1 MSLALSTDYTERL
14 YMAMEKDNVSSVS
27 APLNSN
33 DNVLDNDLL
42 RNNLSTVPSCSYRYS
57 GWSWSSSTKFGK
69 NCNDENLSS
78 FSENED
84 KTAYD
89 LASNECIKAIF
100 WHSPQLRPTTIIF
113 LQYFGP
119 FRCPKFET
127 LSFHENLPSKQV
139 LGWLW

>member
-27 APLNSN
+27 APLNSD

-42 RNNLSTVPSCSYRYS
+42 RNNLSTVPSCSYKYS
-57 GWSWSSSTKFGK
+57 GGAGLPPPSSEKIVKMKIFPPFRKMKIRLPTTLLQTSVLKPF
-69 NCNDENLSS
+69 
-78 FSENED
+78 
-84 KTAYD
+84 
-89 LASNECIKAIF
+89 F

-127 LSFHENLPSKQV
+127 FFL
-139 LGWLW
+139 